1 MRYEWASVK
10 ETTQVMPLER
20 RSVWCVKAR
29 DADFLTL
36 GGLNVT
42 LNLTVITGR
51 GETFSLLKLG
61 FDIEL
66 HYK

>member
-1 MRYEWASVK
+1 
-10 ETTQVMPLER
+10 MPLE

-42 LNLTVITGR
+42 LNLTVIIGR
-51 GETFSLLKLG
+51 GESSSLLKLG